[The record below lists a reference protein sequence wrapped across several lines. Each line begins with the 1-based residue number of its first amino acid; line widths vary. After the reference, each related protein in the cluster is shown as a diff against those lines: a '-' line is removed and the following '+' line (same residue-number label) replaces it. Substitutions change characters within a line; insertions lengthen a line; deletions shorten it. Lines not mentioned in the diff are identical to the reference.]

1 MLLAIVSLNV
11 RSTNPIE
18 SRFKKFAAYIVIKT
32 NFDLRDDISSCY
44 HMYSNGFF
52 YWSTIDIDRLAREPF
67 ASNFEKSSSSSRCK
81 DMCMY

>member
-32 NFDLRDDISSCY
+32 NFDSETISLLVITCTLTV
-44 HMYSNGFF
+44 FF
-52 YWSTIDIDRLAREPF
+52 IGAR
-67 ASNFEKSSSSSRCK
+67 
-81 DMCMY
+81 